1 MIPAPL
7 RVIRHITPG
16 RIVRTQLPAAD
27 LYDLFSDPD
36 SSIDYLKGNSLNP
49 TIRNHQLLF
58 SVGVVIDEWSA
69 SSQEAVVV
77 VMQCRRIFL
86 GGKKTFPKKRF
97 CLQVLLQDT
106 SEVWNAGFHRIPIP
120 CTGHKI
126 SRFRVIPNLS
136 AFSGI
141 DIVYVHILLKSM
153 LSNSNTLQNERC
165 SKKNA
170 RNGKGR
176 CSVSNTRNA

>member
-7 RVIRHITPG
+7 RVIRHVTPG

-77 VMQCRRIFL
+77 VMQCRRMIF
-86 GGKKTFPKKRF
+86 FREENVPKN
-97 CLQVLLQDT
+97 V
-106 SEVWNAGFHRIPIP
+106 
-120 CTGHKI
+120 
-126 SRFRVIPNLS
+126 S
-136 AFSGI
+136 A
-141 DIVYVHILLKSM
+141 Y
-153 LSNSNTLQNERC
+153 RC
-165 SKKNA
+165 Y
-170 RNGKGR
+170 
-176 CSVSNTRNA
+176 

>member
-1 MIPAPL
+1 MLNAKIFFYAEHEHPDGSQQSIGFPMIPAPL
-7 RVIRHITPG
+7 RVIRHVTPG

-77 VMQCRRIFL
+77 VMQCRRMIFL
-86 GGKKTFPKKRF
+86 GKKTFRKTFLRTGATKGHVRGMERWVSPHP
-97 CLQVLLQDT
+97 DT
-106 SEVWNAGFHRIPIP
+106 MHR
-120 CTGHKI
+120 
-126 SRFRVIPNLS
+126 S
-136 AFSGI
+136 
-141 DIVYVHILLKSM
+141 
-153 LSNSNTLQNERC
+153 
-165 SKKNA
+165 
-170 RNGKGR
+170 
-176 CSVSNTRNA
+176 